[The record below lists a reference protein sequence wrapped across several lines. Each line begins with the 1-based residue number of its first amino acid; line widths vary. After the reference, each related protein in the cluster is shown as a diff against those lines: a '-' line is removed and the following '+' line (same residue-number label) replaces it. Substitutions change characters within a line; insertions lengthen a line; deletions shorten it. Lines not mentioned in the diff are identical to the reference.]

1 MQTFNPWGIDS
12 FSFRFDQHDLTEIKE
27 ISRQCQIYYSGIEKK
42 RNGSLEEP
50 IGSSDMKEPLM
61 HQFERF
67 IASLRMKNPVSS
79 ALLEQ
84 PLLKQSL
91 LASLISQ
98 SLGFKYSVANVEFSE
113 GKCEVKGTITDLNG
127 VNVESVEAVDCF
139 NPGDSAQFLG
149 AYTMASKKVFI
160 SAVSQLSE
168 LDFAGRLQEALT
180 FSK

>member
-12 FSFRFDQHDLTEIKE
+12 LSFQFDQHDLTEIKE

-50 IGSSDMKEPLM
+50 IESSDMKESLM
-61 HQFERF
+61 NQLDRF

-84 PLLKQSL
+84 TLLKKSL

-98 SLGFKYSVANVEFSE
+98 S
-113 GKCEVKGTITDLNG
+113 
-127 VNVESVEAVDCF
+127 
-139 NPGDSAQFLG
+139 
-149 AYTMASKKVFI
+149 
-160 SAVSQLSE
+160 
-168 LDFAGRLQEALT
+168 
-180 FSK
+180 

>member
-12 FSFRFDQHDLTEIKE
+12 LSFQFDQHDLTEIKE

-50 IGSSDMKEPLM
+50 IESSDMKESLM
-61 HQFERF
+61 NQLDRF
-67 IASLRMKNPVSS
+67 AASLRMKNPVSS

-84 PLLKQSL
+84 PLLKQSF

-98 SLGFKYSVANVEFSE
+98 SLGFRYRISNVEINE

-127 VNVESVEAVDCF
+127 NNIESVEAVDCF
-139 NPGDSAQFLG
+139 NTGDSAQFLG
-149 AYTMASKKVFI
+149 AFTMASKKVFI
-160 SAVSQLSE
+160 SLVSQLSE
-168 LDFAGRLQEALT
+168 LEFSGRLQEVLT